1 MYLVIE
7 IQTTNG
13 NMSVLPVDTF
23 NNRAQAESSY
33 HSRLALAAI
42 SSVGIH
48 TVTLMNN
55 LGVVEKSESYR
66 HVATPE
72 EE

>member
-1 MYLVIE
+1 MNLVIE

-13 NMSVLPVDTF
+13 SMAVLPVATF
-23 NNRAQAESSY
+23 NDKAQAESSY
-33 HSRLALAAI
+33 HSRLASAAI

-55 LGVVEKSESYR
+55 LGVVEKSESYK
-66 HVATPE
+66 HVAGPE